1 MAIEKIGKRIKQ
13 TIVRT
18 LERLIS
24 KYGLNE
30 VRLVTNK
37 YFTREREKT
46 KLEKEVKE
54 KEAELLKMKR
64 KLGA

>member
-24 KYGLNE
+24 KYGIND

-37 YFTREREKT
+37 YFAREKEKT
-46 KLEKEVKE
+46 KLEREVKE